1 MSGKFYFTKKEEA
14 FRRDFIES
22 SLDAEV
28 AINRR
33 DFLGKFN
40 ILGTVKSWF
49 PGCGT
54 LGRDYLDH
62 PLFLYRWNDGYEL
75 VLVVSN
81 YDAVPPAH
89 YCMEEIPSIYGYGS
103 GSRSFVVVYPSR
115 AIAKREIESAQ
126 WIDSRLK
133 I

>member
-1 MSGKFYFTKKEEA
+1 MSGKSYFTKKEEA

-22 SLDAEV
+22 NLDAEV

-33 DFLGKFN
+33 DFVGKFN
-40 ILGTVKSWF
+40 ICGTVKSWF
-49 PGCGT
+49 PVRGT
-54 LGRDYLDH
+54 LGRSYLDH
-62 PLFLYRWNDGYEL
+62 PRFLYRWNDGKEL

-81 YDAVPPAH
+81 YRSVPPAH
-89 YCMEEIPSIYGYGS
+89 YCMEEIPSIYGY